1 MPITLKRRENE
12 SNERLIR
19 RFSRRIQTSGLLL
32 RAKRRAHF
40 ERPKNESQKKKDAL
54 RRLAARAKEEY
65 LRKIGELPEETYGR
79 WGQPRGRGPKR
90 RGANVTKKGAAKKG

>member
-1 MPITLKRRENE
+1 MPIILKRRDNE

-40 ERPKNESQKKKDAL
+40 ERAKNETQRKKDAL
-54 RRLAARAKEEY
+54 RRLAARTRDEY
-65 LRKIGELPEETYGR
+65 LRKIGELSEETYGR
-79 WGQPRGRGPKR
+79 GKMGRG
-90 RGANVTKKGAAKKG
+90 NAKKRTTNAKKS